1 MSHSSERRKFPRFEI
16 LNGLAEPV
24 TVDFKISTATARR
37 SASVPAVLTNLSAG
51 GMSVVLFSRP
61 PAARS
66 LQMVLS
72 LPGLRKLPLEGR
84 VVRSAAKGETY
95 SLGIAF
101 SKIAVKHRQLLE
113 KMAENNADCDTRIA
127 LRLPEACMAE
137 CSFHP
142 LCSKPQKG
150 PYWQRS

>member
-1 MSHSSERRKFPRFEI
+1 MSLPSERRKFPRFEI

-24 TVDFKISTATARR
+24 TVGFKISPAARKP
-37 SASVPAVLTNLSAG
+37 ASVPAVLTNLSAG

-66 LQMVLS
+66 LQMILS
-72 LPGLRKLPLEGR
+72 LPGLRKLPVEGR

-101 SKIAVKHRQLLE
+101 SKIAAKHRQLLE
-113 KMAENNADCDTRIA
+113 KMAEHNADCDTRIA
-127 LRLPEACMAE
+127 LRLPESCMAE
-137 CSFHP
+137 CAFHP
-142 LCSKPQKG
+142 LCNKPQKG
-150 PYWQRS
+150 PYWQR